1 LDALRDALNHSVQP
15 ACFFELGALSLLQ
28 AHPENPAEVA
38 RLGETAVQFFDVML
52 SVLAR
57 HLETVLQP
65 VLELTQGLEDRTR
78 LEEAAR
84 RMDKSQQSKGRG
96 GKGGAAQ
103 QEAAGENL
111 PGLELW

>member
-1 LDALRDALNHSVQP
+1 MDALRDALNHSVRP

-65 VLELTQGLEDRTR
+65 VLEQLTQGLEDRTR
-78 LEEAAR
+78 PEEAAR

-96 GKGGAAQ
+96 GKGGA
-103 QEAAGENL
+103 
-111 PGLELW
+111 